1 MHSLA
6 DVAVNMIQE
15 YMLLCTLEPYG
26 TGVSFVPSHIGS
38 ADGDTQKPLSTWGTE
53 GKKKFCFPKEQIQA
67 ETDAHKLF
75 LGIMRNITNPTTS
88 QEK

>member
-26 TGVSFVPSHIGS
+26 TGVSFMPSHNGS
-38 ADGDTQKPLSTWGTE
+38 ADDDTKSPFLPGEQRVKRSFVSQKDRYRLKQMP
-53 GKKKFCFPKEQIQA
+53 
-67 ETDAHKLF
+67 
-75 LGIMRNITNPTTS
+75 TNYS
-88 QEK
+88 